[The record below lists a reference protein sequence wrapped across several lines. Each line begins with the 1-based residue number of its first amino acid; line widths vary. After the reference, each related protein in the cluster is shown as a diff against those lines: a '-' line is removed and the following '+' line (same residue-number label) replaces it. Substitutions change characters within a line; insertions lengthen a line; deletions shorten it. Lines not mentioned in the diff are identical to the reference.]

1 MLVQIIDNH
10 RTFLQ
15 RALAGTVLK
24 SKMVRTLTDLKALV
38 YSFSR
43 ESAPLD
49 VVNDMSEPEAPRRHR
64 LGTHPSSVH
73 MSL

>member
-1 MLVQIIDNH
+1 MQIMEHH
-10 RTFLQ
+10 RRFLC

-49 VVNDMSEPEAPRRHR
+49 VVNDISEPKAPPRHR
-64 LGTHPSSVH
+64 SGAHFADSSFMV
-73 MSL
+73 